1 MVHTLRQYIRHFAL
15 SDVIIMLH
23 YMLQNRDREKGLAVC
38 HSQTTSPLHI
48 CLTFAGT
55 LHFMQI
61 TCNIQYFLQSIPFV
75 AGP

>member
-1 MVHTLRQYIRHFAL
+1 MVHTLRQYFRHFAL
-15 SDVIIMLH
+15 SDVIIMRSIGTKRACRLLFTDNKPFT
-23 YMLQNRDREKGLAVC
+23 YLF
-38 HSQTTSPLHI
+38 

>member
-1 MVHTLRQYIRHFAL
+1 MVHTLRQYIRLFAL
-15 SDVIIMLH
+15 SDVI
-23 YMLQNRDREKGLAVC
+23 YAQYRDKEKGLAVC
-38 HSQTTSPLHI
+38 FSQTTSPLHI

-61 TCNIQYFLQSIPFV
+61 ACNYQYFLQSIPFV

>member
-1 MVHTLRQYIRHFAL
+1 MVHTLRQYIRHFVL
-15 SDVIIMLH
+15 SDVN
-23 YMLQNRDREKGLAVC
+23 YYASQYRDKEKGLAVFF
-38 HSQTTSPLHI
+38 SQTTSPLHI

-61 TCNIQYFLQSIPFV
+61 ACNYQYFLQSIPFV

>member
-15 SDVIIMLH
+15 SDVIN
-23 YMLQNRDREKGLAVC
+23 YTWQYRDKEKGLAVC
-38 HSQTTSPLHI
+38 YSQTTSPLHI
-48 CLTFAGT
+48 CLTFVGT

-61 TCNIQYFLQSIPFV
+61 ACNYQYFLQSIPFV

>member
-15 SDVIIMLH
+15 SDVN
-23 YMLQNRDREKGLAVC
+23 YYASQYRDKERACRLLFTDNKPFTYLF
-38 HSQTTSPLHI
+38 

-61 TCNIQYFLQSIPFV
+61 ACNYQYFLQSIPFV

>member
-15 SDVIIMLH
+15 SDVN
-23 YMLQNRDREKGLAVC
+23 YYASQYRDKEKGLAVC
-38 HSQTTSPLHI
+38 FSQTTSPLHI

-55 LHFMQI
+55 LQFMQI
-61 TCNIQYFLQSIPFV
+61 ACNYQYFLQSIPFV